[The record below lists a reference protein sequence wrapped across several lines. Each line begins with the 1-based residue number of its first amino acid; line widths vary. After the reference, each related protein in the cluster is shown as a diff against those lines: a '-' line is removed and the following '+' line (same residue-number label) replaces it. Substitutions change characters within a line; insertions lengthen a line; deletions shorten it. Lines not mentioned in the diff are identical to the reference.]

1 MKRLILAVL
10 PLLLLVCC
18 TKPSAKMDASVALE
32 ILNVSSTGCEIS
44 VRMGDMTDHYLMAL
58 LPQSEFSRDKAEQ
71 LLDKSARYTNE
82 IRVFERLGGE
92 KNYVIAAI
100 PVAKDGSRGEFASL
114 SFTLTD
120 MSLDVLLY
128 TPGAGDTEQL
138 NKYNTLNMMA
148 FSNGIAAKLRCSLAV
163 NEVWETLKIQKGL
176 KTAAEE
182 VLSNSHIDF
191 TRQMLEELAN
201 TDKLKRDI
209 LYFNPLE
216 AGTKYTL
223 VVCLEELDGESHYYT
238 FDGRTEA
245 RPEPEPEP

>member
-1 MKRLILAVL
+1 MKRLIYAVL

-18 TKPSAKMDASVALE
+18 TKPSAKMDASVTME

-44 VRMGDMTDHYLMAL
+44 VQMGEMTDYCLMAL
-58 LPQSEFSRDKAEQ
+58 LPQSEYSPERAEAA
-71 LLDKSARYTNE
+71 LASSARYVNE
-82 IRVFERLGGE
+82 LRVFERLSGE
-92 KNYVIAAI
+92 KNYVIVAR
-100 PVAKDGSRGEFASL
+100 PVAKDGSRGELASL

-120 MSLDVLLY
+120 MDLEVLLY

-138 NKYNTLNMMA
+138 NKYNTLNLMA

-163 NEVWETLKIQKGL
+163 NEVWEVIKLQKGL
-176 KTAAEE
+176 KAAAEE
-182 VLSNSHIDF
+182 VLSNSHVDF
-191 TRQMLEELAN
+191 TKQMLEELAN
-201 TDKLKRDI
+201 TDRLKRDI

-223 VVCLEELDGESHYYT
+223 VVCLEELDGESHYYA

-245 RPEPEPEP
+245 RP

>member
-1 MKRLILAVL
+1 MKRLIYAVL
-10 PLLLLVCC
+10 PLLLVCC
-18 TKPSAKMDASVALE
+18 TKPSAKMDASLQME

-44 VRMGDMTDHYLMAL
+44 VQMGDKTDHYLMAL
-58 LPQSEFSRDKAEQ
+58 IPQSEFTPDRAGQ
-71 LLDKSARYTNE
+71 LLDKSAQYTNE
-82 IRVFERLGGE
+82 IRVFERLSGE
-92 KNYVIAAI
+92 KNYVIVAL
-100 PVAKDGSRGEFASL
+100 PVAKDGSRGELASL
-114 SFTLTD
+114 PFTLTD
-120 MSLDVLLY
+120 MNLEILLY

-148 FSNGIAAKLRCSLAV
+148 FSNGLAAKMRCSLAV
-163 NEVWETLKIQKGL
+163 NEVWELLKIQKGL
-176 KTAAEE
+176 KAAAEE

-191 TRQMLEELAN
+191 TKQMLEELAN

-238 FDGRTEA
+238 FDGKTEPM
-245 RPEPEPEP
+245 PEPEPED